1 MILQT
6 EGVWNVAIATS
17 AMFAI
22 DIELLFVCTRAAI
35 AVLTIAAVVACLR
48 RGYRYIFEDV
58 DETPLTIRDMV
69 PGWIAPPCWCCS
81 SCSRSST
88 LWRRGLH
95 KAAHMTRLPTTRVVL
110 IARRASVCGPLSIPM
125 LHFQ

>member
-1 MILQT
+1 VILQT

-48 RGYRYIFEDV
+48 RGYRSIFKDV

-69 PGWIAPPCWCCS
+69 PGWIRAA
-81 SCSRSST
+81 
-88 LWRRGLH
+88 LLVLFLLLAFLH
-95 KAAHMTRLPTTRVVL
+95 IVAARTP
-110 IARRASVCGPLSIPM
+110 
-125 LHFQ
+125 